1 MTYCLASWLHTLFT
15 PLRVFC
21 SIADLDRPPH
31 FFSFRSSLPG
41 WSAASYSSGNF
52 CRKKLA
58 GLEKQL
64 LHYSQVDPRRWQLI
78 RKAHWACRLG
88 QACLLGVSQIEEKLA
103 GLEKQLLHYSHVDP
117 RRWQLIRKAH
127 WACRLGQACLLGVSQ
142 IEEKLAGLEKQLLH
156 YSQWRW

>member
-1 MTYCLASWLHTLFT
+1 MWIYSLFNSHMTYCLASWLHTLFT

-88 QACLLGVSQIEEKLA
+88 QACLLWVSQISNWKHITGISLFNTRPSLLFSERRLLFSCSMTIHTILMWA
-103 GLEKQLLHYSHVDP
+103 GHCWA
-117 RRWQLIRKAH
+117 RWA
-127 WACRLGQACLLGVSQ
+127 S
-142 IEEKLAGLEKQLLH
+142 
-156 YSQWRW
+156 